1 MHQWNGYVYVPP
13 MAGMS
18 DCSVADDRPT
28 EPVVRLRWPPCSSS
42 SVQSHTHPLVP
53 VYVMMQIWSVSTKAK
68 PKTYTFFFLG
78 RAIGAARSSA
88 GGVSLLVRNP

>member
-1 MHQWNGYVYVPP
+1 
-13 MAGMS
+13 
-18 DCSVADDRPT
+18 
-28 EPVVRLRWPPCSSS
+28 
-42 SVQSHTHPLVP
+42 
-53 VYVMMQIWSVSTKAK
+53 MMQIWSVSTKAK